1 MFESLSEVYPS
12 LRDAIASL
20 WLLSIWFP
28 LMYGLALQF
37 AFTCFYPMDE
47 IPWFLKLQYAF
58 YPFLRRWHRALRPLY
73 SAFGAASLAIALGFR
88 FLALSE
94 IWHSVGADDV
104 SKMVSGILSLQ
115 AVYLSLEAF
124 WPRHL
129 GPSGMRIAKALG
141 VSGLKSAELAIR
153 VSFFLMAVPLQVMP
167 QVRYLYGS

>member
-1 MFESLSEVYPS
+1 
-12 LRDAIASL
+12 
-20 WLLSIWFP
+20 
-28 LMYGLALQF
+28 
-37 AFTCFYPMDE
+37 MDE

-58 YPFLRRWHRALRPLY
+58 HPFLRRWHRALRPLY
-73 SAFGAASLAIALGFR
+73 SAFGAASLAIALGLR
-88 FLALSE
+88 YVGISE
-94 IWHSVGADDV
+94 IWNAVGADDV
-104 SKMVSGILSLQ
+104 RKMMSAVLCFQ

-167 QVRYLYGS
+167 HVRYLYGS